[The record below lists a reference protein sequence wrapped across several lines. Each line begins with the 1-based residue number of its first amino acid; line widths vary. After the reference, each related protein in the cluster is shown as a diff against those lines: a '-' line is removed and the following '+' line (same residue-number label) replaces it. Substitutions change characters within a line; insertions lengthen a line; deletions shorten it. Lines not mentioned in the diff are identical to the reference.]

1 MRRKFKRTVAVVMAL
16 LMVTTTIFATAS
28 TVSAAEVTESEVG
41 AGSGVTG
48 DCTWTLDDH
57 GTLIISGDGAMEDYG
72 GSRLAPWGQNIKHVE
87 IRYGVTSIGRRAFWR
102 CSRLTDVLIPYS
114 VTNIGLSAFYACT
127 SLKDVII
134 PDNVTTVD
142 AQAFEGCTSLTDV
155 FMLDGSG
162 SDTLIR
168 YSAFSSCPN
177 LETMV
182 IPDDVTQFEYR
193 AIYDCPKL
201 TIYGK
206 TGSAAK
212 SFANANGFR
221 FAPMRDSGLTG
232 DCAWMLDNENTL
244 TIMGSGSTGNYT
256 YRYSSPWICYDN
268 EISKVVIKD
277 GVTRVGDY
285 SFFCCTAITS
295 AELSDSVETIGDN
308 AFHSC
313 IGLTD
318 ITIPG
323 GVTSIEAYA
332 FSNCRGLTS
341 IEIPGNVS
349 SIGGYAFVGC
359 SELTSAEICD
369 GVTSIGEAAFQYCP
383 KLAYV
388 ELPDSVTSIGEAAFL
403 DCSKD
408 LVIRGEIDSEAQRFA
423 GENNISFVALNGG
436 DNSASNKMGDVNF
449 DGVVSVF
456 DVTQVQKYIAMFID
470 FTEQQRLVS
479 DVNNDGR
486 VDITDAT
493 RLQRYVAGFEG
504 SLGKY
509 FKAEF
514 SVSSDNEVYSDQK
527 VSAYVKPVGGKST
540 YTYNYGYILNGEKTY
555 VRTDHT
561 ETKPFFS
568 YYYRFP
574 VAGTYTPFVEVV
586 DGDGAKTTTT
596 LSKSITVIE
605 SIKASPECTVSF
617 VGSDEYDSKVKDIQ
631 IFDKDGNLFTRNVDY
646 DILAYYKLEEGTY
659 KKTTSSN
666 LREVGKYKI
675 TIQWEREYSNIE
687 DYEVEV
693 KRCNLQNNQTSVK
706 WSPVGGTWNGNSIK
720 KGLTVEVKNSGT
732 GVTNFLALNKDYTVT
747 YNYNTSNKTYT
758 ATVKGMG
765 KFDGSFTT
773 PTPIS
778 YPTERI
784 ILTAQN
790 TEIVVNEKEGLSGVI
805 ETPDGK
811 ELVPNFA
818 RVYYK
823 PDKDHKYLLK
833 KDIDYKVG
841 YFYVYNNGVRTGNY
855 TIQITGKG
863 IYSGAVSTDTL
874 RCVEKENVAFFW
886 GKDNLGFDNLVS
898 LDDEIRNSTNGTAL
912 LNDAAAVLR
921 DCNIGVTEADL
932 NAAKADVMDVAKD
945 NTGGFCGG
953 MSIVTILRKQ
963 GVLQSDLSTDMLKA
977 CSVLAWHCQ
986 KDIRA
991 TGTKLDSSNLTDIQR
1006 IKKIEV
1012 AIDENKLVEICYNA
1026 LPGEN
1031 EMLSHAVVAY
1041 GYEDC
1046 SYYSDLTGTLYNH
1059 RLLICDP
1066 NGSDLS
1072 YMGDKRCLYYNDD
1085 GSWTVPYWNVYRNST
1100 ASNTSFTNIVTYN

>member
-1 MRRKFKRTVAVVMAL
+1 MRRKLKRTVAVVMAL

-28 TVSAAEVTESEVG
+28 TASAAEVTESEVG

-48 DCTWTLDDH
+48 DCTWTLDDD

-349 SIGGYAFVGC
+349 SVGGYAFVGC

-383 KLAYV
+383 KLTYV
-388 ELPDSVTSIGEAAFL
+388 DLPDSVTSIGEAAFL

-436 DNSASNKMGDVNF
+436 DNSDSNKMGDVNF

-509 FKAEF
+509 FKTTLTMNI
-514 SVSSDNEVYSDQK
+514 SREVYSNQR
-527 VSAYVKPVGGKST
+527 VSGIINIYGGKKA
-540 YTYNYGYILNGEKTY
+540 YTLNYGYISNGKETY
-555 VRTDHT
+555 LRTNYT
-561 ETKPFFS
+561 ENKSSFTYS
-568 YYYRFP
+568 YTFP
-574 VAGTYTPFVEVV
+574 TAGTYTPFVEVV
-586 DGDGAKTTTT
+586 DGDGAKTRAT
-596 LSKSITVIE
+596 LSKSITVLE

-617 VGSDEYDSKVKDIQ
+617 VGSDEYDSKLKNIQ
-631 IFDKDGNLFTRNVDY
+631 IVDKNGNLFERGLDY
-646 DILAYYKLEEGTY
+646 EIQKYYMLEDGEY
-659 KKTTSSN
+659 KEASQYSLVKTGKFKVRIHWMREYNNTEDYAVEIKKCN
-666 LREVGKYKI
+666 LR
-675 TIQWEREYSNIE
+675 
-687 DYEVEV
+687 
-693 KRCNLQNNQTSVK
+693 NNQTSVK
-706 WSPVGGTWNGNSIK
+706 CNVNN
-720 KGLTVEVKNSGT
+720 LR
-732 GVTNFLALNKDYTVT
+732 
-747 YNYNTSNKTYT
+747 
-758 ATVKGMG
+758 
-765 KFDGSFTT
+765 
-773 PTPIS
+773 IS
-778 YPTERI
+778 DTI
-784 ILTAQN
+784 
-790 TEIVVNEKEGLSGVI
+790 
-805 ETPDGK
+805 
-811 ELVPNFA
+811 
-818 RVYYK
+818 YK
-823 PDKDHKYLLK
+823 Y
-833 KDIDYKVG
+833 
-841 YFYVYNNGVRTGNY
+841 
-855 TIQITGKG
+855 Q
-863 IYSGAVSTDTL
+863 
-874 RCVEKENVAFFW
+874 
-886 GKDNLGFDNLVS
+886 
-898 LDDEIRNSTNGTAL
+898 
-912 LNDAAAVLR
+912 
-921 DCNIGVTEADL
+921 
-932 NAAKADVMDVAKD
+932 
-945 NTGGFCGG
+945 
-953 MSIVTILRKQ
+953 
-963 GVLQSDLSTDMLKA
+963 
-977 CSVLAWHCQ
+977 
-986 KDIRA
+986 
-991 TGTKLDSSNLTDIQR
+991 
-1006 IKKIEV
+1006 
-1012 AIDENKLVEICYNA
+1012 
-1026 LPGEN
+1026 
-1031 EMLSHAVVAY
+1031 
-1041 GYEDC
+1041 
-1046 SYYSDLTGTLYNH
+1046 TLYSCKL
-1059 RLLICDP
+1059 RI
-1066 NGSDLS
+1066 
-1072 YMGDKRCLYYNDD
+1072 DK
-1085 GSWTVPYWNVYRNST
+1085 
-1100 ASNTSFTNIVTYN
+1100 

>member
-28 TVSAAEVTESEVG
+28 TASAAEVTESEVG

-48 DCTWTLDDH
+48 DCTWTLDDD

-212 SFANANGFR
+212 SFANVNGFR

-323 GVTSIEAYA
+323 VTSIEAYA

-349 SIGGYAFVGC
+349 SVGGYAFIGC

-540 YTYNYGYILNGEKTY
+540 YTYNYGYIFNGEKTY

-659 KKTTSSN
+659 KKTSSSN
-666 LREVGKYKI
+666 LREAGKYKI
-675 TIQWEREYSNIE
+675 TIRWEREYDNTE

-833 KDIDYKVG
+833 KDIDYTVG

-855 TIQITGKG
+855 TIQITG
-863 IYSGAVSTDTL
+863 
-874 RCVEKENVAFFW
+874 
-886 GKDNLGFDNLVS
+886 
-898 LDDEIRNSTNGTAL
+898 
-912 LNDAAAVLR
+912 
-921 DCNIGVTEADL
+921 
-932 NAAKADVMDVAKD
+932 
-945 NTGGFCGG
+945 
-953 MSIVTILRKQ
+953 
-963 GVLQSDLSTDMLKA
+963 
-977 CSVLAWHCQ
+977 
-986 KDIRA
+986 
-991 TGTKLDSSNLTDIQR
+991 
-1006 IKKIEV
+1006 
-1012 AIDENKLVEICYNA
+1012 
-1026 LPGEN
+1026 
-1031 EMLSHAVVAY
+1031 
-1041 GYEDC
+1041 
-1046 SYYSDLTGTLYNH
+1046 
-1059 RLLICDP
+1059 
-1066 NGSDLS
+1066 
-1072 YMGDKRCLYYNDD
+1072 
-1085 GSWTVPYWNVYRNST
+1085 
-1100 ASNTSFTNIVTYN
+1100 

>member
-1 MRRKFKRTVAVVMAL
+1 MRRKLKRTVAVVMAL

-28 TVSAAEVTESEVG
+28 TASAAEVTESQVG

-48 DCTWTLDDH
+48 DCTWTLDDD

-268 EISKVVIKD
+268 EINKVVIKD

-349 SIGGYAFVGC
+349 SVGGYAFVGC

-383 KLAYV
+383 KLTYV

-423 GENNISFVALNGG
+423 GENNINFVALNGG
-436 DNSASNKMGDVNF
+436 DNSDSNKMGDVNF

-509 FKAEF
+509 FKTTLTMNI
-514 SVSSDNEVYSDQK
+514 SREVYSNQRI
-527 VSAYVKPVGGKST
+527 SGIINIYGGKKA
-540 YTYNYGYILNGEKTY
+540 YTLNYGYISNGKETY
-555 VRTDHT
+555 LRTNYT
-561 ETKPFFS
+561 ENKSSFTYS
-568 YYYRFP
+568 YTFP
-574 VAGTYTPFVEVV
+574 AAGTYTPFVEVV
-586 DGDGAKTTTT
+586 DGDGAKTRAT
-596 LSKSITVIE
+596 LSKSITVLE

-617 VGSDEYDSKVKDIQ
+617 VGSDEYDSKLKNIQ
-631 IFDKDGNLFTRNVDY
+631 IVDKNGNLFERGLDY
-646 DILAYYKLEEGTY
+646 EIQKYYMLEDGEY
-659 KKTTSSN
+659 KEASQYSLVKT
-666 LREVGKYKI
+666 GKFKVRI
-675 TIQWEREYSNIE
+675 HWMREYNNTE
-687 DYEVEV
+687 DYAVEI
-693 KRCNLQNNQTSVK
+693 KKCNLQNNQTSVK
-706 WSPVGGTWNGNSIK
+706 WSPVGGAWNGNSIR
-720 KGLTVEVKNSGT
+720 KGLTVEVKNSGS
-732 GVTNFLALNKDYTVT
+732 GITNFLVLNKDYTVT

-758 ATVKGMG
+758 ATVRGIG
-765 KFDGSFTT
+765 NFAGSFTT
-773 PTPIS
+773 PTSVS
-778 YPTERI
+778 YPTEKI
-784 ILTAQN
+784 TLTRQN
-790 TEIVVNEKEGLSGVI
+790 TEIVVNEKEGMKGVI
-805 ETPDGK
+805 VTPDGK
-811 ELVPNFA
+811 EVVPNFV

-823 PDKDHKYLLK
+823 PDNNHKYLLK
-833 KDIDYKVG
+833 KDTDYTTS
-841 YFYVYNNGVRTGNY
+841 YNYVYKNGVRSDEY
-855 TIQITGKG
+855 TVQVTGKG
-863 IYSGAVSTDTL
+863 CYSGSVTTDSLYCTD
-874 RCVEKENVAFFW
+874 KNDITFFW
-886 GKDNLGFDNLVS
+886 GKDNLGFDNLIS

-921 DCNIGVTEADL
+921 DCNIGLTEADL
-932 NAAKADVMDVAKD
+932 NTAKADVMNVEKD
-945 NTGGFCGG
+945 NKGGFCGG
-953 MSIVTILRKQ
+953 MSKMTILRKL
-963 GVLQSDLSTDMLKA
+963 GVLPSALSTDMLKA
-977 CSVLAWHCQ
+977 CSVLAWHLQ
-986 KDIRA
+986 GKIRA
-991 TGTKLDSSNLTDIQR
+991 TGNKLYNSSATDIQN
-1006 IKKIEV
+1006 IKAVER
-1012 AIDENKLVEICYNA
+1012 ALDENKLVEISYNA
-1026 LPGEN
+1026 ILN
-1031 EMLSHAVVAY
+1031 EDGVTSHAVVAY

-1046 SYYSDLTGTLYNH
+1046 SYYSDLTGTLYKH

-1066 NGSDLS
+1066 NGSDIS
-1072 YMGDKRCLYYNDD
+1072 YMLDKRCLYYNDD

>member
-28 TVSAAEVTESEVG
+28 TASAAEVTESEVG

-48 DCTWTLDDH
+48 DCTWTLDDD

-268 EISKVVIKD
+268 EITKVVIKD

-323 GVTSIEAYA
+323 GVTGIEASA

-349 SIGGYAFVGC
+349 SVGGYAFVGC
-359 SELTSAEICD
+359 SELTSAEICY

-436 DNSASNKMGDVNF
+436 DNSDSNKMGDVNF

-509 FKAEF
+509 FKTTLTMNI
-514 SVSSDNEVYSDQK
+514 SREVYSNQRI
-527 VSAYVKPVGGKST
+527 SGIINIYGGKKA
-540 YTYNYGYILNGEKTY
+540 YTLNYGYISNGKETY
-555 VRTDHT
+555 LRTNYT
-561 ETKPFFS
+561 ENKSSFTYS
-568 YYYRFP
+568 YTFP
-574 VAGTYTPFVEVV
+574 AAGTYTPFVEVV
-586 DGDGAKTTTT
+586 DGDGAKTRAT

-706 WSPVGGTWNGNSIK
+706 WSPVGGAWNGNSIK

-833 KDIDYKVG
+833 KDTDYTTS
-841 YFYVYNNGVRTGNY
+841 YNYVYKNDVRSDEY
-855 TIQITGKG
+855 TVQVTGKG
-863 IYSGAVSTDTL
+863 CYSGSVTTDSLYCTD
-874 RCVEKENVAFFW
+874 KNDITFFW
-886 GKDNLGFDNLVS
+886 GKDNLGFDNLIS

-921 DCNIGVTEADL
+921 DCNIGLTEADL
-932 NAAKADVMDVAKD
+932 NTAKADVMNVEKD
-945 NTGGFCGG
+945 NKGGFCGG

-1006 IKKIEV
+1006 IKKIEG
-1012 AIDENKLVEICYNA
+1012 AINENKLVEICYNA

>member
-28 TVSAAEVTESEVG
+28 TASAAEVTESEVG

-48 DCTWTLDDH
+48 DCTWTLDDD

-268 EISKVVIKD
+268 EINKVVIKD

-349 SIGGYAFVGC
+349 SVGGYAFVGC

-383 KLAYV
+383 KLTYV

-423 GENNISFVALNGG
+423 GENNINFVALNGG
-436 DNSASNKMGDVNF
+436 DNSDSNKMGDVNF

-568 YYYRFP
+568 YYYSFP

-586 DGDGAKTTTT
+586 DGDGAKTRAT
-596 LSKSITVIE
+596 LSKSITVLE

-659 KKTTSSN
+659 KKTSSSN
-666 LREVGKYKI
+666 LREAGKYKI

-706 WSPVGGTWNGNSIK
+706 WSPVGGAWNGNSIK

-765 KFDGSFTT
+765 KFDRSFTT

-823 PDKDHKYLLK
+823 PDNNHKYLLK
-833 KDIDYKVG
+833 KDTDYTTS
-841 YFYVYNNGVRTGNY
+841 YNYVYKNGVRSDEY
-855 TIQITGKG
+855 TVQVTGKG
-863 IYSGAVSTDTL
+863 CYSGSVTTDSLYCTD
-874 RCVEKENVAFFW
+874 KNDITFFW
-886 GKDNLGFDNLVS
+886 GKDNLGFDNLIS

-921 DCNIGVTEADL
+921 DCNIGLTEADL
-932 NAAKADVMDVAKD
+932 NTAKADVMNVEKD
-945 NTGGFCGG
+945 NKGGFCGG
-953 MSIVTILRKQ
+953 MSIVTILKKQ

-991 TGTKLDSSNLTDIQR
+991 TGIKLDSSNLTDIQR
-1006 IKKIEV
+1006 IKKIEG

>member
-1 MRRKFKRTVAVVMAL
+1 MRRKFRRTVAVVMAL

-28 TVSAAEVTESEVG
+28 TASAAEVTESEVG

-48 DCTWTLDDH
+48 DCTWTLDDD

-212 SFANANGFR
+212 SFANVNGFR

-268 EISKVVIKD
+268 EITKVVIKD

-349 SIGGYAFVGC
+349 SVGGYAFVGC

-388 ELPDSVTSIGEAAFL
+388 ELPDSVTSMGSWVFCGCTSLSSVELPVNVTSIGDGTFQLCNNLTSVVIPNNITSIGYLAFSYCENLTNVTIPDSVTSIGEAAFSYCGKLTSVTIPAGVTSIGEAAFL

-509 FKAEF
+509 FKTTLTMNI
-514 SVSSDNEVYSDQK
+514 SREVYSNQRI
-527 VSAYVKPVGGKST
+527 SGIINIYGGKKA
-540 YTYNYGYILNGEKTY
+540 YTLNYGYISNGKETY
-555 VRTDHT
+555 LRTNYT
-561 ETKPFFS
+561 ENKSSFTYS
-568 YYYRFP
+568 YTFP
-574 VAGTYTPFVEVV
+574 TAGTYTPFVEVV
-586 DGDGAKTTTT
+586 DGDGAKTRAT
-596 LSKSITVIE
+596 LSKSITVLE

-617 VGSDEYDSKVKDIQ
+617 VGSDEYDSKLKNIQ
-631 IFDKDGNLFTRNVDY
+631 IVDKNGNLF
-646 DILAYYKLEEGTY
+646 
-659 KKTTSSN
+659 
-666 LREVGKYKI
+666 
-675 TIQWEREYSNIE
+675 ERGL
-687 DYEVEV
+687 DYE
-693 KRCNLQNNQTSVK
+693 
-706 WSPVGGTWNGNSIK
+706 
-720 KGLTVEVKNSGT
+720 
-732 GVTNFLALNKDYTVT
+732 
-747 YNYNTSNKTYT
+747 
-758 ATVKGMG
+758 
-765 KFDGSFTT
+765 
-773 PTPIS
+773 
-778 YPTERI
+778 
-784 ILTAQN
+784 
-790 TEIVVNEKEGLSGVI
+790 
-805 ETPDGK
+805 
-811 ELVPNFA
+811 
-818 RVYYK
+818 
-823 PDKDHKYLLK
+823 
-833 KDIDYKVG
+833 
-841 YFYVYNNGVRTGNY
+841 
-855 TIQITGKG
+855 IQK
-863 IYSGAVSTDTL
+863 
-874 RCVEKENVAFFW
+874 
-886 GKDNLGFDNLVS
+886 
-898 LDDEIRNSTNGTAL
+898 
-912 LNDAAAVLR
+912 
-921 DCNIGVTEADL
+921 
-932 NAAKADVMDVAKD
+932 
-945 NTGGFCGG
+945 
-953 MSIVTILRKQ
+953 
-963 GVLQSDLSTDMLKA
+963 
-977 CSVLAWHCQ
+977 
-986 KDIRA
+986 
-991 TGTKLDSSNLTDIQR
+991 
-1006 IKKIEV
+1006 
-1012 AIDENKLVEICYNA
+1012 
-1026 LPGEN
+1026 
-1031 EMLSHAVVAY
+1031 
-1041 GYEDC
+1041 
-1046 SYYSDLTGTLYNH
+1046 
-1059 RLLICDP
+1059 
-1066 NGSDLS
+1066 
-1072 YMGDKRCLYYNDD
+1072 
-1085 GSWTVPYWNVYRNST
+1085 
-1100 ASNTSFTNIVTYN
+1100 